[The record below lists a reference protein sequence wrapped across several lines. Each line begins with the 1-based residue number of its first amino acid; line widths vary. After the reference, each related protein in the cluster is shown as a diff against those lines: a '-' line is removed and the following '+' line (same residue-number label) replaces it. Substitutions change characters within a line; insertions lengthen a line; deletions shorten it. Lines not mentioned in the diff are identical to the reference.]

1 MNNEFKKSLITAIAG
16 AIVGAL
22 VTGLFS
28 LLIFFLGNF
37 STQSTI
43 EKNTVK
49 TLSGYFDSVD
59 KDMSYEQVLKTIY
72 EESEIQKN
80 EINTF
85 KNQLSEQQDLI
96 NQQNSEEEINKIIQ
110 NATEYRNDSNL
121 AEALTLLF

>member
-1 MNNEFKKSLITAIAG
+1 MSNEFKKSLITAIAG

-59 KDMSYEQVLKTIY
+59 KDMSYEQALKTIY
-72 EESEIQKN
+72 EEMK
-80 EINTF
+80 
-85 KNQLSEQQDLI
+85 LI
-96 NQQNSEEEINKIIQ
+96 I
-110 NATEYRNDSNL
+110 
-121 AEALTLLF
+121 

>member
-59 KDMSYEQVLKTIY
+59 KDMSYEQALKTIY

-80 EINTF
+80 EINTL

>member
-59 KDMSYEQVLKTIY
+59 KDMSYEQALKTIY
-72 EESEIQKN
+72 EESEIQKT
-80 EINTF
+80 EINTL

>member
-59 KDMSYEQVLKTIY
+59 KDMSYEQALKTIY

>member
-1 MNNEFKKSLITAIAG
+1 
-16 AIVGAL
+16 
-22 VTGLFS
+22 
-28 LLIFFLGNF
+28 
-37 STQSTI
+37 
-43 EKNTVK
+43 
-49 TLSGYFDSVD
+49 
-59 KDMSYEQVLKTIY
+59 MSYEQALKTIY

-80 EINTF
+80 EINTL